1 MLQLNSNTGSNVI
14 AVIPNITGSYSGSI
28 LVEFIYDY
36 TWASSS
42 IVPATVITNNNYLIM
57 DITGSNLPTA
67 SGLYTVNF
75 FSGSLSN
82 DLTWSTWTPTWT
94 TLTSL
99 WPSYSGSV
107 IIVTGSLIDTERAWV
122 SGSNDPN
129 IIQYLSQS
137 QSTFKVYNK

>member
-1 MLQLNSNTGSNVI
+1 MLQLNHNTSSNVI
-14 AVIPNITGSYSGSI
+14 AILPNVTGSYSGSI

-36 TWASSS
+36 TWDSGS

-67 SGLYTVNF
+67 SGLYTINF
-75 FSGSLSN
+75 YTGILP
-82 DLTWSTWTPTWT
+82 DALTWSTWTELWP

-107 IIVTGSLIDTERAWV
+107 IITTGSLIDTERGFIEGNNNTIFDIYG
-122 SGSNDPN
+122 SGSVPF
-129 IIQYLSQS
+129 Y
-137 QSTFKVYNK
+137 VYNQ